1 MVLRKLMG
9 LFACALVLGVAS
21 FASAGVPDLEETT
34 AGLAYTGTET
44 LSLFNLPNGAGKAF
58 TASFLPGGSETDG
71 TINLTLRDGFGDP
84 IANFAAQ
91 DMWISSADDGM
102 VPCGGTAGAN
112 FNTNAAGETSWVTP
126 IFAGGYSQALCIVY
140 INGDALTSN
149 GGLALSFN
157 SADISGDGVVNL
169 TDAGFFSGYLG
180 GTDYAGDFNND
191 SVVNVS
197 DAGFMANSLGAS
209 CP

>member
-1 MVLRKLMG
+1 MG
-9 LFACALVLGVAS
+9 LFACALVLGVAA
-21 FASAGVPDLEETT
+21 FASAGVPDLQNTT

-58 TASFLPGGSETDG
+58 TAAFLPAGGGETDG
-71 TINLTLRDGFGDP
+71 TINLILLDGFSVAIP
-84 IANFAAQ
+84 NFPAE
-91 DMWISSADDGM
+91 DMWISSEDNGM
-102 VPCGGTAGAN
+102 VPCGSTAGAD
-112 FNTNAAGETSWVTP
+112 FNTNALGETSWAAP
-126 IFAGGYSQALCIVY
+126 IFAGGNSQALCIVY

-180 GTDYAGDFNND
+180 GTEYAGDFNND
-191 SVVNVS
+191 GVVNVS